1 MSEKKQILLKL
12 FAYLRDYGE
21 NEQKIDF
28 VEGMTPRDVALD
40 FKIPLDDVAIIMVN
54 GRRVKLD
61 KELVETDVLALFPA
75 VGGG

>member
-1 MSEKKQILLKL
+1 MNEKKQILLKL

-40 FKIPLDDVAIIMVN
+40 FEIPLDDVAIIMVN
-54 GRRVKLD
+54 GRRVGLD
-61 KELVETDVLALFPA
+61 TELVETDVLALFPA